1 MERELT
7 YEEIVFG
14 HTIFDAD
21 EMQLKSIKEMEEI
34 LASEEFECYSVN
46 VDQDIFAKQKG
57 SYATYTP
64 NMPEEAKV
72 WERR

>member
-34 LASEEFECYSVN
+34 LASEEFE
-46 VDQDIFAKQKG
+46 
-57 SYATYTP
+57 
-64 NMPEEAKV
+64 
-72 WERR
+72 